1 MIYTGYFANIHNYH
15 GCLLSIASIS
25 PDFFEGSTMSA
36 FAPPMK
42 LIGAYKRGEINEFE
56 YNDRYK
62 KEVLDKLNKKEI
74 HDYLIKIDKDED
86 VYLLCY
92 EKEGFCHRH
101 IVADWLENEV
111 GLVVNEWSPSVM

>member
-1 MIYTGYFANIHNYH
+1 
-15 GCLLSIASIS
+15 
-25 PDFFEGSTMSA
+25 MSA

-86 VYLLCY
+86 VFLLCY